1 MKSTNAFYERQALL
15 LKDKQ
20 NNLENK
26 EIIIIG
32 AGGLGSSI
40 AYALASSGIK
50 SISIVDFDIVSLSN
64 IQRQIMFNFS
74 DEGRAKVDCFTKLK
88 ERSFCDIKTYKMSAA
103 EFFATNPKADLIMDA
118 TDNLSVRSEIDNFA
132 KANNIPWIFAS
143 VEEFFV
149 SASIVKNKKIAF
161 NKEIKRIKP
170 QATPFVMFSASYA
183 SILALKYLAG
193 FDIKVDYLYYFDFSK
208 DILNLSKF
216 NL

>member
-1 MKSTNAFYERQALL
+1 MKSTSDFYERQTLL
-15 LKDKQ
+15 LKDRQK
-20 NNLENK
+20 NLENK

-50 SISIVDFDIVSLSN
+50 SISVVDFDIVSFSN
-64 IQRQIMFNFS
+64 IQRQIMFNFN
-74 DEGRAKVDCFTKLK
+74 DEGKAKVDCFNKLK
-88 ERSFCDIKTYKMSAA
+88 ERSFCNIKTYKMSAA
-103 EFFATNPKADLIMDA
+103 EFFATKPSADLIMDA
-118 TDNLSVRSEIDNFA
+118 TDNLSVRAEIDNYA

-143 VEEFFV
+143 VEEFFI

-161 NKEIKRIKP
+161 KNEIKRIKP
-170 QATPFVMFSASYA
+170 QATPFVMFSATFA

-193 FDIKVDYLYYFDFSK
+193 YEVKLDYLYYFDFSK
-208 DILNLSKF
+208 DILNLNKF